1 LANAVLIARR
11 IVEVVVVK
19 RRRENEMRWDGMDWV
34 RS

>member
-11 IVEVVVVK
+11 IVEVVVK
-19 RRRENEMRWDGMDWV
+19 RRGENEMRWDGMDWV